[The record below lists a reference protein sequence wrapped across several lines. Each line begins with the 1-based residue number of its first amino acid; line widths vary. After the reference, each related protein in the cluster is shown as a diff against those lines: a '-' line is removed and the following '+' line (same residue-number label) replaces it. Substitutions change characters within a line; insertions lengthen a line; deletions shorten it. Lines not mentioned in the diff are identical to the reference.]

1 MLFLQK
7 IELFVFRKKNIGDS
21 FYLPIFRGNKIRT
34 GSISVSFVTTKKKT
48 TRRCLRNIM
57 LAKNQTPSLKTIL
70 LIDDDSAD
78 NIIHRRLLENMNIA
92 DNIEDFLFAED
103 ALSFLKSEEGQDTDL
118 IFLDI
123 NMPRMNG
130 FEFLDEFKKLKSN
143 PEDLPMVVMLST
155 SNPNWD
161 DDVSRNYPL
170 IKHFFTKPLT
180 EKFVVNILDSINQ
193 L

>member
-1 MLFLQK
+1 
-7 IELFVFRKKNIGDS
+7 
-21 FYLPIFRGNKIRT
+21 
-34 GSISVSFVTTKKKT
+34 
-48 TRRCLRNIM
+48 M
-57 LAKNQTPSLKTIL
+57 LARNKTPTLKTIL

-92 DNIEDFLFAED
+92 DNIEDFIYAED
-103 ALSFLKSEEGQDTDL
+103 ALIYLKSEEGKDTDL

-130 FEFLDEFKKLKSN
+130 FEFLDEFKNLSDN
-143 PEDLPMVVMLST
+143 PEDLPLVAMLST

-180 EKFVVNILDSINQ
+180 EKFVVNILESMTDA
-193 L
+193 